1 MKIFVLE
8 SDKTLQ
14 NDIDTCLNNCRLKIT
29 IKKAYDKQEL
39 FDEAPHLEE
48 YALFVLNLKNPADP
62 RVLDF
67 IRENGGYAPILLLLE
82 PMEEPLMLKTLYY
95 LGYNDVIIKPF
106 YVEEMVFRIYK
117 LCEIW
122 NNDVFFLRNG
132 MYFDCKQGM
141 FITKD
146 EPILLG
152 RKESL
157 LAMNAT
163 PNPTGAMIRVSVTS
177 PLDYT
182 QSDLAA
188 ATPADLQEV
197 GTEMLKMFRQLEA
210 SGGPKIIEM
219 QPVRIER
226 LNNYRVLV
234 MPYIRAGVNGPS
246 PWQVT
251 QYKIPVSNRL
261 IEITLSHRQSDAIVW
276 RPILERVKR
285 SIKF

>member
-1 MKIFVLE
+1 MRVNIKHLFLAAFIALTLLAHSAFAQDTSFRSVQLAYGISLDVPSHWTVL
-8 SDKTLQ
+8 S
-14 NDIDTCLNNCRLKIT
+14 
-29 IKKAYDKQEL
+29 
-39 FDEAPHLEE
+39 LENRK
-48 YALFVLNLKNPADP
+48 NLGAAGQAMTDNAG
-62 RVLDF
+62 
-67 IRENGGYAPILLLLE
+67 IEGSS
-82 PMEEPLMLKTLYY
+82 
-95 LGYNDVIIKPF
+95 
-106 YVEEMVFRIYK
+106 
-117 LCEIW
+117 
-122 NNDVFFLRNG
+122 
-132 MYFDCKQGM
+132 
-141 FITKD
+141 
-146 EPILLG
+146 G

-177 PLDYT
+177 PPDYT

-234 MPYIRAGVNGPS
+234 MPY